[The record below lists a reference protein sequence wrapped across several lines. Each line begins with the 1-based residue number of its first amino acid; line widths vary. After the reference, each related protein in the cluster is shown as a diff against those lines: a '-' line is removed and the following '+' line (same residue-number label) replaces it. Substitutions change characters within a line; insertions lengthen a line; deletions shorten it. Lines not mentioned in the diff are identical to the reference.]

1 MPFRRPSLIGATA
14 LAVVLT
20 IVGAAGCA
28 TQAAGAGHVAY
39 IPRTRVELNDA
50 TCTFTTAVTLRAG
63 ADPAAFEV
71 RQAEVRNALVAILRT
86 KSRYMVSSATAR
98 EAVRRQMLREVNR
111 VLDGPVA
118 DELQFTEFVLS

>member
-1 MPFRRPSLIGATA
+1 MPLRRTSLVASTVLA
-14 LAVVLT
+14 AVVAV
-20 IVGAAGCA
+20 VGASGCA

-50 TCTFTTAVTLRAG
+50 TCTFATAVTLRAG

-71 RQAEVRNALVAILRT
+71 RQAEVRDALVAILRT